1 MPTKLELE
9 DRITELKGEN
19 QTLNDK
25 LDSILDIAVAN
36 GDSADEE
43 LDADDMTDEDELSEE
58 DGDELPAIRLSDDE
72 EAEDLD
78 ADPDFDDSEDDPDE
92 YCSSSWG
99 SGGSDCPTIPC
110 PCSSDRSWYS
120 AAELGNPSLREC
132 AQAVQR
138 YNSPGPL

>member
-1 MPTKLELE
+1 MPTKVELE

-58 DGDELPAIRLSDDE
+58 DGDELPAIELSDDD

-78 ADPDFDDSEDDPDE
+78 PDPEFDDSEDDSDE
-92 YCSSSWG
+92 Y
-99 SGGSDCPTIPC
+99 
-110 PCSSDRSWYS
+110 
-120 AAELGNPSLREC
+120 
-132 AQAVQR
+132 
-138 YNSPGPL
+138 

>member
-43 LDADDMTDEDELSEE
+43 LDADDLTDEDELSEE
-58 DGDELPAIRLSDDE
+58 DGDELPAIRLSDDD

-78 ADPDFDDSEDDPDE
+78 ADPEFDDSEDDPED
-92 YCSSSWG
+92 Y
-99 SGGSDCPTIPC
+99 
-110 PCSSDRSWYS
+110 
-120 AAELGNPSLREC
+120 
-132 AQAVQR
+132 
-138 YNSPGPL
+138 

>member
-9 DRITELKGEN
+9 DRITELEGEN

-43 LDADDMTDEDELSEE
+43 LDADDMTDEDELSKE
-58 DGDELPAIRLSDDE
+58 DGDELPAIQLSDDD

-78 ADPDFDDSEDDPDE
+78 ADPDFDDSEDDPDD
-92 YCSSSWG
+92 Y
-99 SGGSDCPTIPC
+99 
-110 PCSSDRSWYS
+110 
-120 AAELGNPSLREC
+120 
-132 AQAVQR
+132 
-138 YNSPGPL
+138 

>member
-36 GDSADEE
+36 GDAADEE

-58 DGDELPAIRLSDDE
+58 DGDELPAIRLSDDD
-72 EAEDLD
+72 EDEDPD
-78 ADPDFDDSEDDPDE
+78 ADPELDDSEDDSDE
-92 YCSSSWG
+92 Y
-99 SGGSDCPTIPC
+99 
-110 PCSSDRSWYS
+110 
-120 AAELGNPSLREC
+120 
-132 AQAVQR
+132 
-138 YNSPGPL
+138 